1 MNGSRLRRNMNEEYK
16 YTKEDVE
23 AALHFLSTNFPNLAT
38 PENAV
43 KTLVY
48 LHEKTI
54 AIEELSGDELES
66 LLKNLEEN

>member
-1 MNGSRLRRNMNEEYK
+1 MNEEYK

-23 AALHFLSTNFPNLAT
+23 AALHFLSTNFPKLAT

-48 LHEKTI
+48 LYERTI
-54 AIEELSGDELES
+54 AIEDLSGDELES
-66 LLKNLEEN
+66 LLQNLGED